1 MAYTAKAHI
10 EEDSAMRLSML
21 LIGLLASHCVHATTL
36 TVGIEEAN
44 NYPFEFIDEQAELTG
59 FHIEVV
65 RSVCERLGWQLEFR
79 RTPWKRTMRA
89 LESGEVQAATFVA
102 KSAER
107 ERFARFLP
115 HNLLHVSGTTLY
127 IKRNRADEIQYQPPL
142 EQMVARWRT
151 GLPNGYYMS
160 DEVLSLIERGAPIE
174 QPTVTQAQL
183 FIMLISDRFDA
194 VFGSNSSLVRAN
206 TEIAGLTQQ
215 VQALPGAQFSGKPM
229 YVAFSR
235 AAPVEIA
242 EQFAAA
248 YRAFREEAGY
258 RELAQ
263 RFMVSDLLPA
273 TDEFH

>member
-1 MAYTAKAHI
+1 
-10 EEDSAMRLSML
+10 MRLRML
-21 LIGLLASHCVHATTL
+21 LIGVLVFASQCIHATTL

-44 NYPFEFIDEQAELTG
+44 NYPFEFIDEQAQLTG

-65 RSVCERLGWQLEFR
+65 RAVCDRLDWQLTFK

-102 KSAER
+102 RSAER

-115 HNLLHVSGTTLY
+115 QNLLHVSGTALY
-127 IKRNRADEIQYQPPL
+127 IKRSRAGEIHYQEPL
-142 EQMVARWRT
+142 AEMVARWRT
-151 GLPNGYYMS
+151 AVPNGYYMS
-160 DEVLSLIERGAPIE
+160 DEILSLIKAGAPIE

-183 FIMLISDRFDA
+183 FVMLISDRFDA

-206 TEIAGLTQQ
+206 TEVAGLSRQ
-215 VQALPGAQFSGKPM
+215 VQALPDAHFSGKPM

-235 AAPVEIA
+235 AAPEQLA

-248 YRAFREEAGY
+248 YQAFRQEPGY

-263 RFMVSDLLPA
+263 RFAVSDILPTA
-273 TDEFH
+273 KEFE